1 MVFLKPTIVRDAEDV
16 RNISN
21 RKYNYFEAIQEL
33 QKKEGNEIPDMSIMQ
48 EMIQEPEG
56 GN

>member
-56 GN
+56 SN